1 MSVFVN
7 VVKYD
12 DQTGKRRKFAK
23 ITKADLNAAV
33 KQIPRFKV
41 VTEEEG
47 TVVEMGNKSL
57 FVELESTGILS
68 SRISENTDIDDLLE
82 RLKKLAS
89 KIPGA
94 VVEDEEGNEC

>member
-1 MSVFVN
+1 
-7 VVKYD
+7 
-12 DQTGKRRKFAK
+12 
-23 ITKADLNAAV
+23 LNAAV
-33 KQIPRFKV
+33 KQIPRYKV

-47 TVVEMGNKSL
+47 TVVELGSKYL
-57 FVELESTGILS
+57 FVELEPSGILS

-82 RLKKLAS
+82 RLNKLAM